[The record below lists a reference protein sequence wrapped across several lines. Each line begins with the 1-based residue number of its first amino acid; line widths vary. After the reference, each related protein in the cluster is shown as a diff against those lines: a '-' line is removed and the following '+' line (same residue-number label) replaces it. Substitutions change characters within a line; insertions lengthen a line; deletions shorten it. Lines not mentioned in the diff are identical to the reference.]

1 MQNKL
6 SRRWLAP
13 LLSSLLFCTGLLLCT
28 GLSVPSQAAEELLQF
43 QSAQQQT
50 LFRELTAELR
60 CPKCQNQN
68 IADSNAVVAV
78 DMRQKTY
85 QLVQQGQN
93 KQQVLDYMKQRYGD
107 FVHYQPPVQ
116 WSTIWLWLLPAALLT
131 GMFVFMFRKGKTD
144 PVPKLQHPQ
153 LDSELQAIIDE
164 VSAPGSTQSPPQ
176 GRSNQS

>member
-1 MQNKL
+1 MLNKL
-6 SRRWLAP
+6 NRLGW
-13 LLSSLLFCTGLLLCT
+13 LLSVSALLLAAT
-28 GLSVPSQAAEELLQF
+28 FSGSGQAAEELLQF
-43 QSAQQQT
+43 QSSEQQA

-93 KQQVLDYMKQRYGD
+93 KQQVLAYMKQRYGD
-107 FVHYQPPVQ
+107 FVHYQPPLQ

-131 GMFVFMFRKGKTD
+131 GMFVFMFRKGRATAVA
-144 PVPKLQHPQ
+144 PRSQSQ
-153 LDSELQAIIDE
+153 LDTELQAIIDE
-164 VSAPGSTQSPPQ
+164 VSAPEHTKSPLP